1 MGNQIRNTL
10 YLNATTTP
18 SEEDLCWH
26 PLVYVGTWAGMQQER
41 FEITASQTR
50 EMLENFEA
58 GIPTNIGVPINEIN
72 HKHVDG
78 ALGYVRKARLDANG
92 NFWGGIQWT
101 ERGKQ
106 LVDTG
111 ELPFLSAVFV
121 HNGPGE
127 DPWPTAHNFIRRVS
141 LTDEP
146 LFYTQPAIGAG
157 VISASMYRPIEDTP
171 DTPNGG
177 QVAMT
182 REEARAKITEA
193 HGELTDEQWAAVT
206 EGVAEDGF
214 EKFVSEYAGHTF
226 DAPADATPDASADPA
241 PEPAAPA
248 PPVIDF
254 AALQAGIAAA
264 IEAAIKPLADAVGA
278 MQEPPATDPA
288 VDELAGVAASMQG
301 RLEAVE
307 RENAEHKR
315 KEFAAEIAASMS
327 GTDMTVAAS
336 AVELLT
342 ALKFDPSP
350 ETADALIEHVR
361 ANKGLAMHPTGQIA
375 ASMGAA
381 PAEGQTDEEWF
392 AAQPLP
398 SFSRESIRTISA
410 RKGISLRAAFNEY
423 IYPAS

>member
-1 MGNQIRNTL
+1 MA
-10 YLNATTTP
+10 Y
-18 SEEDLCWH
+18 
-26 PLVYVGTWAGMQQER
+26 
-41 FEITASQTR
+41 
-50 EMLENFEA
+50 
-58 GIPTNIGVPINEIN
+58 
-72 HKHVDG
+72 
-78 ALGYVRKARLDANG
+78 
-92 NFWGGIQWT
+92 
-101 ERGKQ
+101 
-106 LVDTG
+106 
-111 ELPFLSAVFV
+111 
-121 HNGPGE
+121 
-127 DPWPTAHNFIRRVS
+127 
-141 LTDEP
+141 
-146 LFYTQPAIGAG
+146 
-157 VISASMYRPIEDTP
+157 
-171 DTPNGG
+171 
-177 QVAMT
+177 
-182 REEARAKITEA
+182 
-193 HGELTDEQWAAVT
+193 
-206 EGVAEDGF
+206 EDGF
-214 EKFVSEYAGHTF
+214 ESLSRIAGTLSTLPQT
-226 DAPADATPDASADPA
+226 DVGGLGRYRSRVRRTA
-241 PEPAAPA
+241 
-248 PPVIDF
+248 PVIDF
-254 AALQAGIAAA
+254 AAIQAGIAAA
-264 IEAAIKPLADAVGA
+264 IRLIKPLADAVGA

>member
-1 MGNQIRNTL
+1 
-10 YLNATTTP
+10 
-18 SEEDLCWH
+18 
-26 PLVYVGTWAGMQQER
+26 
-41 FEITASQTR
+41 
-50 EMLENFEA
+50 
-58 GIPTNIGVPINEIN
+58 
-72 HKHVDG
+72 
-78 ALGYVRKARLDANG
+78 
-92 NFWGGIQWT
+92 
-101 ERGKQ
+101 
-106 LVDTG
+106 
-111 ELPFLSAVFV
+111 
-121 HNGPGE
+121 
-127 DPWPTAHNFIRRVS
+127 
-141 LTDEP
+141 
-146 LFYTQPAIGAG
+146 
-157 VISASMYRPIEDTP
+157 
-171 DTPNGG
+171 
-177 QVAMT
+177 MT

-226 DAPADATPDASADPA
+226 DAPADATPEAPTDTA
-241 PEPAAPA
+241 PEPAATA

-254 AALQAGIAAA
+254 AAIQAGIAAA